1 MFEQSAALWIAQYGY
16 PAIFLMLVAGI
27 VGLPVPDQLLLFVS
41 GYLVLTNSLHLLP
54 TIGVAILGSI
64 CGITASYWLGR
75 GSGARLLKVVLGS
88 KQQETVQ
95 AWFNRF
101 GAWTLV
107 FGYFIPGVRN
117 VIGFISGSM
126 RLRIRR
132 FAPFAYAGAVISSV
146 TCVCAGYFFGMEAAA
161 MLGSVQRVALLSLA
175 VPGVFVVRRLF
186 RPAPAL

>member
-1 MFEQSAALWIAQYGY
+1 MFEQSVALWIAQYGY

-75 GSGARLLKVVLGS
+75 GSGARLLKLALDS
-88 KQQETVQ
+88 KQQETVH

-126 RLRIRR
+126 RLRIGR
-132 FAPFAYAGAVISSV
+132 FAPFAYAGAVISSI
-146 TCVCAGYFFGMEAAA
+146 TCVSAGYLFGMQAASV
-161 MLGSVQRVALLSLA
+161 LGSIQRVALLSL
-175 VPGVFVVRRLF
+175 VLPGILVLKRLF
-186 RPAPAL
+186 RPAL